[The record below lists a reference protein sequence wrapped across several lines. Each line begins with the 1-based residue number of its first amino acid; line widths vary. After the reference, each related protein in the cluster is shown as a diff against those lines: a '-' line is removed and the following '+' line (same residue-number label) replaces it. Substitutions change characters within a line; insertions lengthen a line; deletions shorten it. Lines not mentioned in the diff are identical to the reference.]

1 MVNIKDFI
9 NSDDRDEFNSHIKS
23 EISTRVMM
31 KLEDMKREMAKDFLK
46 RDDENE
52 SH

>member
-9 NSDDRDEFNSHIKS
+9 AAEDKDEFNSHIKS
-23 EISTRVMM
+23 EITQRVMM
-31 KLEDMKREMAKDFLK
+31 KLEDMKRDMAKDYLK

>member
-1 MVNIKDFI
+1 MVNIKDFL
-9 NSDDRDEFNSHIKS
+9 NDDNQDEFNTHVKG
-23 EISTRVMM
+23 EINSRIIM